1 MVPFSVKNI
10 AQIEERK
17 QPKIKTKM
25 HGKGL
30 TMQAGLL
37 LVLTELTQKVST
49 GLCSC
54 ILSKP

>member
-1 MVPFSVKNI
+1 MKNI

-25 HGKGL
+25 NGKGL

>member
-1 MVPFSVKNI
+1 MKNI

-25 HGKGL
+25 NGKGL

-49 GLCSC
+49 GPCSC